1 MGSRG
6 RWICARVAGE
16 ALELGGDDELL
27 AALQREGHR
36 AVAADAERAGD
47 LPFEDGSFDT
57 VVLGDFLAGWA
68 SPERPFAEARRVL
81 RPGGRLV
88 VAVPYAAGAGGEAD
102 GVSLHELLAELAQ
115 FAVAEVETVD
125 DGLCVLAERKRA
137 RGAAAVW
144 RQALVVAEG
153 RLAGKESDAAALR
166 AAVAGLEADREREER
181 ALADT
186 RADVERLE
194 TALAGAAHRRDLEQE
209 KARLAGD
216 GVAELEQRLERLRRE
231 GERQRL
237 ELERQMAEAERALER
252 QAAEAGH
259 ELERRLAE
267 AERTRAQELAEAEQ
281 TRAREVAELEQR
293 WTRQQTEAERTRAE
307 ETAEAER
314 SLSEA
319 ERRRER
325 ELAAAGQEL
334 AGARARLEEREA
346 ELRRS
351 GEVAGQAR
359 QELAAVRERLGE
371 SERELAVRERDLAA
385 RVRELGQA
393 GEELVAREREL
404 EIAAERLAELQGE
417 LDAAGALL
425 ETRAAELA
433 RAEQDAQ
440 AAEQDARAAKQDAQ
454 AAEQDARAAEQDAQA
469 AKQEAGAA
477 ARSRDEARSRL
488 QTREQHLKTAQL
500 GVESR
505 DRRLELASRKL
516 EAAEGTLRSRDREL
530 ERLRTTVR
538 ERERKL
544 ALSEARL
551 EKAQQRAETFRGS
564 LVEIR
569 EGRAYRLM
577 RILWRLRR
585 PFRRAPREG
594 APAGAP
600 AAEDAD
606 AAPPVPAA
614 PHPTPAPGRPPAVVE
629 REPAS
634 RPAAERLRVAS
645 ILDEMSEACLAPECD
660 LAPLPLDG
668 WQERLDER
676 RPDLLLVESAW
687 NGNGG
692 EWQYRIAQ
700 YPRPDLAGLPALR
713 ALLDGCRE
721 RGIPTAFWN
730 KEDPVHFERFAEA
743 AALFDHV
750 FTTDARCVE
759 RYRALP
765 GQRTVAAL
773 PFAAQPRIHNP
784 VAAVAERSPSPC
796 FAGAW
801 YRDRHPDRRRSLE
814 ALLDAARPHGLV
826 IYDRRFGAEDAAFGF
841 PERFAPHILGRL
853 PYERILDVYKSHRVF
868 LNANSVA
875 DSPTMCSRRVFELA
889 ACDTAIV
896 STPGAAL
903 AALLGEGVVAE
914 AGDEEAA
921 AAALERLLGDEDERA
936 RRARA
941 ARRAVFAA
949 HTYAERLAT
958 IAETA
963 GLDGSP
969 LRRRPFAAP
978 VAVGADGAAPN
989 GDGNGHPW
997 RLELQPGIALSAAA
1011 LADLAAATTFADADV
1026 IGVAPGNGAPASE
1039 HRRVDDLDPRALL
1052 LGRELIESRGR
1063 PTGSAEQIRA
1073 QLRKWSDEGV
1083 RLYAADADLLV
1094 S

>member
-1 MGSRG
+1 LGYRG
-6 RWICARVAGE
+6 RWICARAVGE
-16 ALELGGDDELL
+16 ALELGGDGDGLV

-57 VVLGDFLAGWA
+57 VVLGDFLAAWA
-68 SPERPFAEARRVL
+68 SRERPLAEARRVL
-81 RPGGRLV
+81 RPGGRLI
-88 VAVPYAAGAGGEAD
+88 VAVPYAAGPGGEGD
-102 GVSLHELLAELAQ
+102 GVSLHELLGELGQ
-115 FAVAEVETVD
+115 FSVAEMETVD
-125 DGLCVLAERKRA
+125 DRLCVLAERKRA
-137 RGAAAVW
+137 RGAATVW
-144 RQALVVAEG
+144 RQALAVAEG
-153 RLAGKESDAAALR
+153 RLAGTESDAAALR
-166 AAVAGLEADREREER
+166 TAVAELEAGREREQR
-181 ALADT
+181 ALADA

-209 KARLAGD
+209 KARLAGE
-216 GVAELEQRLERLRRE
+216 GVAELEQRLERLRRD
-231 GERQRL
+231 GERERL
-237 ELERQMAEAERALER
+237 EAERTLER
-252 QAAEAGH
+252 QAAEAERKRGEELAEAEQRLERLRRDGERERLEAERTLERQAAEAERKRGEELAEAEQRRGEELAEAEQRRGEELA
-259 ELERRLAE
+259 ELEGRLAE
-267 AERTRAQELAEAEQ
+267 AERSLAEAEQ
-281 TRAREVAELEQR
+281 
-293 WTRQQTEAERTRAE
+293 
-307 ETAEAER
+307 
-314 SLSEA
+314 
-319 ERRRER
+319 RRER
-325 ELAAAGQEL
+325 ELAAAGLEL
-334 AGARARLEEREA
+334 AAARARLEEREA

-351 GEVAGQAR
+351 GEAAGQAR
-359 QELAAVRERLGE
+359 QDLASTRERLGE

-404 EIAAERLAELQGE
+404 EIASDRLAALQGE

-425 ETRAAELA
+425 DARDAELA
-433 RAEQDAQ
+433 RAEQDA
-440 AAEQDARAAKQDAQ
+440 RAAL
-454 AAEQDARAAEQDAQA
+454 R
-469 AKQEAGAA
+469 G
-477 ARSRDEARSRL
+477 RDEARSRL
-488 QTREQHLKTAQL
+488 QAREQHLRTAQL

-505 DRRLELASRKL
+505 DRRLELSGRKL
-516 EAAEGTLRSRDREL
+516 EAAERTLRSRDREL
-530 ERLRTTVR
+530 ERLRATVR

-544 ALSEARL
+544 ALSEARR
-551 EKAQQRAETFRGS
+551 EKAQQRAEAFRGS

-569 EGRAYRLM
+569 SGRSYRLM

-585 PFRRAPREG
+585 PFRRAPRDAA
-594 APAGAP
+594 APVAA

-606 AAPPVPAA
+606 AAPPGSAA
-614 PHPTPAPGRPPAVVE
+614 PRPTPAPSRPPAVAA

-634 RPAAERLRVAS
+634 HPAGERLRVAS
-645 ILDEMSEACLAPECD
+645 ILDEMSAACFAPECELVP
-660 LAPLPLDG
+660 LALEG
-668 WQERLDER
+668 WHEQLDER

-765 GQRTVAAL
+765 GERTVAAL

-784 VAAVAERSPSPC
+784 VAAVPERSASPC

-903 AALLGEGVVAE
+903 SALLGEDVVAE
-914 AGDEEAA
+914 AADETSA
-921 AAALERLLGDEDERA
+921 AAALERLLGEEDER
-936 RRARA
+936 RRRVRT

-963 GLDGSP
+963 GLDAAS
-969 LRRRPFAAP
+969 LRREPFAAP
-978 VAVGADGAAPN
+978 GGAAGGAGGAPN
-989 GDGNGHPW
+989 GNGFPW
-997 RLELQPGIALSAAA
+997 RLELQPGVALSAPA
-1011 LADLAAATTFADADV
+1011 LADLAAAATFADADV
-1026 IGVAPGNGAPASE
+1026 IGAAPARNGAAAVE
-1039 HRRVDDLDPRALL
+1039 HRRATDLDPRALL
-1052 LGRELIESRGR
+1052 IRRELVESRGR
-1063 PTGSAEQIRA
+1063 LDGSPEQIHAR
-1073 QLRKWSDEGV
+1073 LREWSDEGV
-1083 RLYAADADLLV
+1083 SLYAADADLLV